1 MTHLLLTLDYNKQQF
16 IATMTMNMDI
26 AKQQA
31 IAKTW
36 IVLQEIQ
43 EKVELTNNTDAALYL
58 PSIPSKAYLREYKK
72 IFGEDIDEQ
81 YIFKER
87 AEILGGLERKD
98 IISFEHEEFPGMT
111 SFTTT
116 HLYDGYYK
124 KIRKQYE
131 QVRSEIVEQENVLKW
146 KDVKLN
152 LSGGSLQYKNNPP
165 KDVSPSEEEI
175 MFLALLMKAKRI
187 VEYTEIARELKMNCY
202 HPGVINQDISR
213 NVQYLRR
220 DIVPILE
227 GVGMTR
233 NDIKKMIVSIRN
245 KGYKL
250 RTK

>member
-1 MTHLLLTLDYNKQQF
+1 MT
-16 IATMTMNMDI
+16 INMDT

-58 PSIPSKAYLREYKK
+58 PSIPAKAYLKEYKK
-72 IFGEDIDEQ
+72 IFGEDINDE
-81 YIFKER
+81 YIFRER
-87 AEILGGLERKD
+87 VEILSGLERKD
-98 IISFEHEEFPGMT
+98 IISFEHEEFPGMM

-124 KIRKQYE
+124 KIRRQYE
-131 QVRSEIVEQENVLKW
+131 QIRSAIVEQEDVFEW
-146 KDVKLN
+146 KNLKLN
-152 LSGGSLQYKNNPP
+152 LSKGSLQYKNNPP

-175 MFLALLMKAKRI
+175 LFLALLMKAKRI

-202 HPGVINQDISR
+202 HPGVINEEIAR
-213 NVQYLRR
+213 NVLYLRR

-227 GVGMTR
+227 EVGMTR
-233 NDIKKMIVSIRN
+233 SEIKRMIVSIRN